1 MPQENTKKLSILYL
15 LKVLREETDENHPL
29 TQQELAQRIENIS
42 GIVCER
48 KSIASN
54 ISNLID
60 FGVDI
65 QKADGKKGYYL
76 ASREFEPS
84 EISFLVDALF
94 SSKSLSSKQAQK
106 LAEKLYASLSKYQKK
121 DYKYIYKADDIART
135 DNKQI
140 FYTIDIINEAIE
152 KNKQIK
158 FNYNRFNVDKEKAE
172 KQKAKTYIINPYFM
186 INNQGRYFLVCNLDY
201 YDDIA
206 NYKIDLI
213 LNIELL
219 DTPIKPVTK
228 LKNYEKGIDKAK
240 YANDNIYMFGG
251 QVVKAKI
258 KITSEYAENYV
269 QDWFGKNARIYK
281 QNGETFADVSS
292 NENALVYWAL
302 QYGENVEL
310 LEPLSTRERVKTIV
324 KCMMERYK

>member
-121 DYKYIYKADDIART
+121 DYPYILFLPHHT
-135 DNKQI
+135 L
-140 FYTIDIINEAIE
+140 
-152 KNKQIK
+152 
-158 FNYNRFNVDKEKAE
+158 
-172 KQKAKTYIINPYFM
+172 
-186 INNQGRYFLVCNLDY
+186 FLVFLHILLNCNP
-201 YDDIA
+201 
-206 NYKIDLI
+206 N
-213 LNIELL
+213 
-219 DTPIKPVTK
+219 P
-228 LKNYEKGIDKAK
+228 
-240 YANDNIYMFGG
+240 F
-251 QVVKAKI
+251 
-258 KITSEYAENYV
+258 
-269 QDWFGKNARIYK
+269 F
-281 QNGETFADVSS
+281 
-292 NENALVYWAL
+292 
-302 QYGENVEL
+302 
-310 LEPLSTRERVKTIV
+310 
-324 KCMMERYK
+324 